1 MGEGGK
7 NHFAEDVF
15 AHAARQVAL
24 NLRAHRLNDLVVF
37 DTRWAGSD
45 ASHAA
50 EAAIHVLPEAI
61 IERRLTFSGL
71 LDHVNAAARRVHL
84 LAPQHVRGACRQAEA
99 AVNAVVDVFL
109 LWRMVRVKAGR
120 LLRLNF
126 DRVRNRR
133 QMFPTKRPGLRVRL
147 GSKRRLI
154 SRISAS
160 AFESQPQ
167 TSRPALID
175 SGIRSAITLPPD
187 AFNLERS

>member
-1 MGEGGK
+1 M
-7 NHFAEDVF
+7 
-15 AHAARQVAL
+15 
-24 NLRAHRLNDLVVF
+24 
-37 DTRWAGSD
+37 
-45 ASHAA
+45 
-50 EAAIHVLPEAI
+50 LPEAI

-84 LAPQHVRGACRQAEA
+84 LAPQHVRGARRQAEA

-109 LWRMVRVKAGR
+109 LWRVMCVKAGG

-126 DRVRNRR
+126 DRVRHRR

-154 SRISAS
+154 SRIRAK

-167 TSRPALID
+167 TSSPARID
-175 SGIRSAITLPPD
+175 SGIRNAITLPPEVRS
-187 AFNLERS
+187 LERS